1 MLGGALFPTYT
12 TQGGFFQY
20 IGARLRFC
28 YSNDYDLMSCIFPF
42 QLFLSV
48 IYRSYLCWVEGMH
61 GRFMRSISKGSE
73 EAKQGKVFAL
83 KWSNAFA
90 SLFFVIYFRQ

>member
-1 MLGGALFPTYT
+1 
-12 TQGGFFQY
+12 
-20 IGARLRFC
+20 
-28 YSNDYDLMSCIFPF
+28 
-42 QLFLSV
+42 
-48 IYRSYLCWVEGMH
+48 MH